1 MIRQYGR
8 DVLKDID
15 LIVYDMAGTVVQEGG
30 LVYQTLRKCMVDD
43 GIEVSEEA
51 MHPWHGAKKE
61 AVIEHFAKQSG
72 TPDSEM
78 EERVVRIGDNFVNSI
93 EDAYFAEASPIDHV
107 QDGLI
112 GYFKELKKAGIKI
125 GFDTGYPP
133 NIQQGL
139 INKLGFDKVA
149 DAYVS
154 SYQVADGRPY
164 PYMIYHIMEKTH
176 VMDVRRVCKVGDS
189 VRDIEEGRN
198 AGCGLV
204 VGVLSGADNFDDLMG
219 AGADLVCEFATD
231 LPVPRKVVP
240 ESKVRLPDLS

>member
-1 MIRQYGR
+1 MSPKMIRQYGR

-107 QDGLI
+107 QDGCIFLI
-112 GYFKELKKAGIKI
+112 K
-125 GFDTGYPP
+125 T
-133 NIQQGL
+133 
-139 INKLGFDKVA
+139 INQNTEESMVA
-149 DAYVS
+149 TS
-154 SYQVADGRPY
+154 
-164 PYMIYHIMEKTH
+164 
-176 VMDVRRVCKVGDS
+176 DS
-189 VRDIEEGRN
+189 
-198 AGCGLV
+198 
-204 VGVLSGADNFDDLMG
+204 
-219 AGADLVCEFATD
+219 ATMA
-231 LPVPRKVVP
+231 VNNK
-240 ESKVRLPDLS
+240 